1 MSLFITSTSH
11 SFNPSNILPMDRT
24 ITPSSTTSQSLL
36 TGRQRGVRSVSLGP
50 SKQALAFIRQFA
62 RVYRIEAGLG
72 MVIN

>member
-1 MSLFITSTSH
+1 
-11 SFNPSNILPMDRT
+11 MDRT